1 MLIDWNDLKTYIN
14 SEITG
19 VLHVG
24 GHLAEELDI
33 YSSNGIDHVTWVEAD
48 RSRSEKIR
56 KLVPSNHLVI
66 EAVVGDEDGKIVT
79 FHEANNGQSSS
90 ILELGTHLVEHPE
103 VYYVSENQFTMRRID
118 SLIEEFNIP
127 NFNFVNLDIQGAELL
142 GLIGMGQ
149 ALDQVTYIYTE
160 VNKKSLYENCCLI
173 SDLDIYLKDFQR
185 VITEMT
191 QFGWGDAFYVRA

>member
-1 MLIDWNDLKTYIN
+1 MLIDWNDLRTYIN

-33 YSSNGIDHVTWVEAD
+33 YLSNGIDHVTWVEAD
-48 RSRSEKIR
+48 NLRCEKIR

-66 EAVVGDEDGKIVT
+66 EAVVGDEDGRAVT

-90 ILELGTHLVEHPE
+90 ILELETHLVEHPE
-103 VYYVSENQFTMRRID
+103 VYYVAENEFTMRRID
-118 SLIEEFNIP
+118 GLIEEFNVP
-127 NFNFVNLDIQGAELL
+127 NFNFLNLDIQGAELL
-142 GLIGMGQ
+142 ALIGMGK

-160 VNKKSLYENCCLI
+160 VNEKSLYKNCCLI
-173 SDLDIYLKDFQR
+173 SDLDVYLKDYQR